1 MIQTHLMPRFA
12 SNAPSKML
20 PVKTTPSR
28 FNSAPNSIL
37 NPPEVPSFL
46 PAQFNSLS
54 ALHFSGSFV
63 QSPAFK
69 IHQAICAGDAEG
81 LKRILVEAETPDL
94 GTAQPIHGK
103 TALHLA
109 VESGRTDLVAPLV
122 LAGADLTKTE
132 KEGNSVLQWAVKSGT
147 VDSLK
152 LLLQAAKSQGLD
164 WTQLK
169 NKNEETL
176 IHTAARRGEQ
186 PIMALLLEELN
197 GHPKR
202 IEALSAITK
211 KMESA
216 LILACQSHRGEQGVA
231 NMLLEQPETHVEN
244 LDSKFKTAINYAIE
258 FENPTLVK
266 ALLAKGANPNRVYQQ
281 NDSPLAAAL
290 KNHDKESVKAL
301 LESGAN
307 PNQKI
312 GKDEEPVL
320 FYARAFDDDL
330 MNALKA
336 KGMKMDGTDRL
347 GNTALHDA
355 LVNFEVQVVEGL
367 IRHGAPLNIKNKA
380 GQTPLNEL
388 AAWISQ
394 QRKLTTPEMDPDIDP
409 HYLDALNIT
418 IQLLVAGA
426 DPSSVDAKGFNAVHH
441 MAGSSYGPTFL
452 LPVVLT
458 NPTNT
463 SDSLDALLNAV
474 SKDTHQ
480 TPFDVAVQHKNVK
493 MVEALV
499 GAGVVFQPE
508 AQKPNIRKASR
519 FLEGLLLFKD
529 KPQLQTKMCQAWLE
543 QGGDPN
549 QLMQNPLSRFFPKGE
564 GTALEFALV
573 SKNESMI
580 ELLLKHPKLN
590 LDHYDEN
597 RNTLLERL
605 LLEEA
610 PSKAVETVLNAN
622 ADPNVLNEFG
632 QTPLFVALHRVKQD
646 FQTFDGVGLTLSP
659 KDLTAFRIL
668 ESLLKHGA
676 LVNVLDERG
685 LTPLVFSIQRGLP
698 PLVIETLLSA
708 GADPQLKFR
717 DPFTGAQR
725 TPLEFVQSLVGPFA
739 KFKDDYLR
747 ILEAAVAPKP
757 VD

>member
-1 MIQTHLMPRFA
+1 A
-12 SNAPSKML
+12 
-20 PVKTTPSR
+20 
-28 FNSAPNSIL
+28 
-37 NPPEVPSFL
+37 
-46 PAQFNSLS
+46 
-54 ALHFSGSFV
+54 

-69 IHQAICAGDAEG
+69 IHQAICSGDAEG
-81 LKRILVEAETPDL
+81 LKRILAADETPDH
-94 GTAQPIHGK
+94 GTSHPIHGK

-109 VESGRTDLVAPLV
+109 VDSGRTDLVAPLV

-147 VDSLK
+147 VDTLK
-152 LLLQAAKSQGLD
+152 LLLQTAKSQGLD

-169 NKNEETL
+169 NKAEETL

-186 PIMALLLEELN
+186 SILAVLLEELK

-202 IEALSAITK
+202 IEALSAITQ

-216 LILACQSHRGEQGVA
+216 LILACQSQRGEQGVA
-231 NMLLEQPETHVEN
+231 TMLLEQPETHVEN
-244 LDSKFKTAINYAIE
+244 LDSKFKTAINYAVD
-258 FENPTLVK
+258 FENPALVK

-281 NDSPLAAAL
+281 NDSPLATAL

-301 LESGAN
+301 LKSGAN

-312 GKDEEPVL
+312 GIAEEPVL
-320 FYARAFDDDL
+320 FYAQSFDDDL

-355 LVNFEVQVVEGL
+355 LVNFEDQVVEGL

-388 AAWISQ
+388 AAWLSKQ
-394 QRKLTTPEMDPDIDP
+394 QTQALPEMDSDIDVN
-409 HYLDALNIT
+409 HLSALKIC

-426 DPSSVDAKGFNAVHH
+426 DPALADSKGFNVVHH
-441 MAGSSYGPTFL
+441 LASSSFGPTFL
-452 LPVVLT
+452 LPVILN

-463 SDSLDALLNAV
+463 PDSLGALLNAV
-474 SKDTHQ
+474 SNETHQ
-480 TPFDVAVQHKNVK
+480 TPFDVAVQDKNAR
-493 MVEALV
+493 MVESLV

-508 AQKPNIRKASR
+508 AQKPYIRKASR

-529 KPQLQTKMCQAWLE
+529 VPKMQTKMCQAWLD
-543 QGGDPN
+543 QGGNPN
-549 QLMQNPLSRFFPKGE
+549 QLMQNPLSRFFPKSE

-573 SKNESMI
+573 SQNEAMI

-590 LDHYDEN
+590 LDQYDES

-605 LLEEA
+605 ILEEA
-610 PSKAVETVLNAN
+610 PSKAVETVLNAK

-632 QTPLFVALHRVKQD
+632 HTPLFVALQRVNKD
-646 FQTFDGVGLTLSP
+646 YQTFDGVGLTLNP
-659 KDLTAFRIL
+659 KDLTAFTIL

-685 LTPLVFSIQRGLP
+685 VTPLTFAMQRGLP
-698 PLVIETLLSA
+698 PVAIETLLSA

-725 TPLEFVQSLVGPFA
+725 TPLEFVQSLAGPLA
-739 KFKDDYLR
+739 KFKEDYLR
-747 ILEAAVAPKP
+747 ILEAAMAPKP